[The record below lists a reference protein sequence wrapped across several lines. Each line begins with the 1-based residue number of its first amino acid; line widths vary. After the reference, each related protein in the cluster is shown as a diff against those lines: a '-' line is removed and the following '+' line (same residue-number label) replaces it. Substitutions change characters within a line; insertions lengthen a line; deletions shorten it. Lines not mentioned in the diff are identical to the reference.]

1 MDQEPGREPDTASL
15 EHLGLEEG
23 EALRTT
29 PRQMLF
35 GWSLVLLAFMIVVLG
50 AAAVIAI
57 LLFLGMF
64 ATIVGGFFSG
74 GFSSA

>member
-1 MDQEPGREPDTASL
+1 MDQEPDREPDTASL

-29 PRQMLF
+29 SRQMLF
-35 GWSLVLLAFMIVVLG
+35 GWGLVLLAFTIVVLG

-57 LLFLGMF
+57 LLFSGMF